1 VSDTKPGY
9 VRGVA
14 IVYRSGARQVSILDM
29 VPSDSVDAAKPM
41 LRSLARLTLAKLTR

>member
-14 IVYRSGARQVSILDM
+14 IVYRSGARQVTILDM
-29 VPSDSVDAAKPM
+29 VPSDSVDAAKPR
-41 LRSLARLTLAKLTR
+41 LLSLARLTLPMLRR